1 MTFFQLGELVDPYW
15 VASSNDSDENLNFR
29 ITKNIFVDVD
39 AGELNGVLSSS
50 KHIQVNED
58 DINEINV
65 EDCDRDGDKSIDKEE
80 DYSD

>member
-1 MTFFQLGELVDPYW
+1 
-15 VASSNDSDENLNFR
+15 
-29 ITKNIFVDVD
+29 
-39 AGELNGVLSSS
+39 LNGVLSSS